1 MGNMLLE
8 KIDYKIEET
17 NFGTWRRYL
26 YISGASFHEFKSHAS
41 FLGLPLLHFT
51 YGKCPET
58 GRRIIAKGI
67 IAVGRLACGIIAIGH
82 ASLGLLAIGQLAIGV
97 IFGLGQLSSGV
108 LALGQIAVGAYLAFG
123 QIVTG
128 YAAIGQFALGKYV
141 LAQLG
146 AGECV
151 WDMNSSNPR
160 ALEFFKTIPVIQLF
174 IP

>member
-1 MGNMLLE
+1 MGNLLLE
-8 KIDYKIEET
+8 KVDYKIEKT

-26 YISGASFHEFKSHAS
+26 YTSGASFHEFKSNTS
-41 FLGLPLLHFT
+41 FFGLPLVHFT

-67 IAVGRLACGIIAIGH
+67 IAVGRLACGFIAVGH

-97 IFGLGQLSSGV
+97 IFGLGQLSSGI
-108 LALGQIAVGAYLAFG
+108 LALGQIAIGAYLALG
-123 QIVTG
+123 QIVVG

-146 AGECV
+146 LGEHVC
-151 WDMNSSNPR
+151 DINN
-160 ALEFFKTIPVIQLF
+160 ANQQAIAFFKAIPLIQLF

>member
-1 MGNMLLE
+1 MGNLLLE
-8 KIDYKIEET
+8 KVDYKIEET
-17 NFGTWRRYL
+17 NFGIWRRYL
-26 YISGASFHEFKSHAS
+26 YASGASFHEFKSRTS
-41 FLGLPLLHFT
+41 FLGLPLVHFT

-67 IAVGRLACGIIAIGH
+67 IAVGRLACGFIAVGH

-108 LALGQIAVGAYLAFG
+108 LALGQLAIGAYLALG

-128 YAAIGQFALGKYV
+128 YAAVGQLALGKYV
-141 LAQLG
+141 LAQIGLG
-146 AGECV
+146 EYVCDINGA
-151 WDMNSSNPR
+151 NQQ
-160 ALEFFKTIPVIQLF
+160 AIAFFKTLPFIQLF